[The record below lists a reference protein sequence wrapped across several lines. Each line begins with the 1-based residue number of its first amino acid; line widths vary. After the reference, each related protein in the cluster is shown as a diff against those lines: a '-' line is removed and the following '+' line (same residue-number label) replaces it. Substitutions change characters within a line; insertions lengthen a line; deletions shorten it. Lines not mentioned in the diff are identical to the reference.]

1 MANQPDIIDGEG
13 EDRPLVTFVVLAYN
27 QEKYIVSAVESAF
40 SQTYEPLEIILSD
53 DQSTDRTF
61 EIMQEMAASYTG
73 RHHVKVRKNQTNL
86 GLAGHINKIIECS
99 SGDIVTWLAGDDL
112 ATSERTEIFVDKIQ
126 EDENNIGVHSNVYEI
141 NENGSLIGRRMHGA
155 KVSAMT
161 LESVVN
167 DGVSIISQSHAFKKW
182 SFDYFGPLREDL
194 TNEGIPMAFRE
205 LSHGKV
211 VFIDD
216 LLTYYRIGSGTS
228 TYSGKEV
235 VRRKL
240 SEPRK
245 ISMWRLSAY
254 SQLRDDVGKIKN
266 RDLSKIRSMINDNI
280 VFYAN
285 LYDINTN
292 NYTVKSIVCNC
303 FIKPTDTRT
312 LRAFCRMISPSMVY
326 KLFIR

>member
-1 MANQPDIIDGEG
+1 M
-13 EDRPLVTFVVLAYN
+13 TFVVFAYN

-61 EIMQEMAASYTG
+61 EIMQEMAALYTG

-99 SGDIVTWLAGDDL
+99 SGDIVTWLAGDDI
-112 ATSERTEIFVDKIQ
+112 ATSERTEIFVEKIQ
-126 EDENNIGVHSNVYEI
+126 EDTDNIGVHSNVYEI
-141 NENGSLIGRRMHGA
+141 SEDGSLIGKRMHGA
-155 KVSAMT
+155 KFAAMT
-161 LESVVN
+161 VDSVVN
-167 DGVSIISQSHAFKKW
+167 EGIPIISQSHAFKKRA
-182 SFDYFGPLREDL
+182 FDYFGPLREDL
-194 TNEGIPMAFRE
+194 TNEGIPLAFRE
-205 LSHGKV
+205 LVHGKI

-235 VRRKL
+235 LRRKL
-240 SEPRK
+240 SEPQK

-254 SQLRDDVGKIKN
+254 IQLRDDVDKIKD
-266 RDLSKIRSMINDNI
+266 RDLNAARRIINQNFIFYRNI
-280 VFYAN
+280 YN
-285 LYDINTN
+285 INTN
-292 NYTVKSIVCNC
+292 NNTVKSLVSNF

-312 LRAFCRMISPSMVY
+312 IRAVCRMISPSMVY